1 MKTDWPDSQSLM
13 MVTLLGIVISNFGKN
28 DYRRIHEMCPAVH
41 NSFNGRGVQLPPSP
55 FFPTSHHHTT
65 TPSLPFDPLRPS
77 STRFHHIVEAQ
88 LEPNQTQLLNL
99 VS

>member
-13 MVTLLGIVISNFGKN
+13 MVTLLGIVSNFGKN
-28 DYRRIHEMCPAVH
+28 H

-65 TPSLPFDPLRPS
+65 TPSLHFDPLRPS

-88 LEPNQTQLLNL
+88 VEPNQTQLLNL